1 MLKVHMEM
9 LHLKNFLRES
19 SLSIIIFLFLLSSSF
34 FYFNFQMQNNI
45 NNFLTNLN
53 QLYET
58 QYNAV
63 YDNFNKLSQN
73 SFYGII
79 NKPDVYN
86 LVKSAYKKDEKLQ
99 DFYRQMLY
107 KRLISDYSRLKDF
120 NFYQLHF
127 YFPDNKSFLRMHK
140 PEKFGDDLSN
150 YRLSVG
156 EVNKNLKPLH
166 GYEIGKVMDGFRFV
180 YPLFDEKLFH
190 IGSVELSVGS
200 DFFEGNFERN
210 FDVDTHFLINKS
222 IAEKNISPEQLS
234 EFEISNENDEY
245 LYKED
250 RNNELNHYTN
260 DHFYTQKEKAFIS
273 EKMKNSESFSFYKK
287 DNNKYIAISFL
298 AIKNIAGEKNTA
310 YLALYKNSDFIEQV
324 VHNYYKIIL
333 ILFLILLLFIF
344 FINYRYRKVKEE
356 RNKEYILSQQTKMA
370 AVGEMIQNISH
381 QWRQPLSVISV
392 LASGLKLK
400 KECNILDDKEF
411 FENLE
416 AIVNNTNNLS
426 CTIEDFRNYFDESQ
440 EKKIFNL
447 KILVEQISSIFK
459 EELNAKNIT
468 LIENIDDIEICT
480 YESELKRAIIN
491 LLKNAKDFTDF
502 GVVMINVHEKKEQII
517 IEIQDSAGGIPN
529 NMIKKIFEPY
539 FTTKYNS
546 SGIGLGLY
554 SSYEII
560 TKKLKGKIIVENR
573 EFNYNFQIYKGACFS
588 IILDRGKL

>member
-1 MLKVHMEM
+1 M
-9 LHLKNFLRES
+9 
-19 SLSIIIFLFLLSSSF
+19 
-34 FYFNFQMQNNI
+34 
-45 NNFLTNLN
+45 
-53 QLYET
+53 
-58 QYNAV
+58 
-63 YDNFNKLSQN
+63 
-73 SFYGII
+73 
-79 NKPDVYN
+79 
-86 LVKSAYKKDEKLQ
+86 
-99 DFYRQMLY
+99 
-107 KRLISDYSRLKDF
+107 
-120 NFYQLHF
+120 
-127 YFPDNKSFLRMHK
+127 
-140 PEKFGDDLSN
+140 
-150 YRLSVG
+150 
-156 EVNKNLKPLH
+156 
-166 GYEIGKVMDGFRFV
+166 
-180 YPLFDEKLFH
+180 
-190 IGSVELSVGS
+190 
-200 DFFEGNFERN
+200 
-210 FDVDTHFLINKS
+210 
-222 IAEKNISPEQLS
+222 
-234 EFEISNENDEY
+234 
-245 LYKED
+245 
-250 RNNELNHYTN
+250 
-260 DHFYTQKEKAFIS
+260 
-273 EKMKNSESFSFYKK
+273 
-287 DNNKYIAISFL
+287 
-298 AIKNIAGEKNTA
+298 
-310 YLALYKNSDFIEQV
+310 ALYKNSYFIEQV

-344 FINYRYRKVKEE
+344 FINYRYRKEKEE
-356 RNKEYILSQQTKMA
+356 KNKEYILSQQTKMA

-381 QWRQPLSVISV
+381 QWRQPLSIISV

-459 EELNAKNIT
+459 EELNAKNII

-491 LLKNAKDFTDF
+491 LLKNAKDFTNF
-502 GVVMINVHEKKEQII
+502 GVVLINVHEKKEQII

-573 EFNYNFQIYKGACFS
+573 EFNYNFKLYKGACFS
-588 IILDRGKL
+588 IVLNRKKL